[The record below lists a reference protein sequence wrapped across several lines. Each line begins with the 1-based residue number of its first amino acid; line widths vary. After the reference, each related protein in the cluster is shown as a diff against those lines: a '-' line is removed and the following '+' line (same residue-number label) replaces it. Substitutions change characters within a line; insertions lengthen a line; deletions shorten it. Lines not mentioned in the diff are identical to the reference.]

1 MSQLSGPNVEQLRG
15 PRLQKHQPDYGRSP
29 PQPALAPANGES
41 ARAPAWSELRQA
53 RQSARPAA
61 PLSPG
66 AGYTW
71 LPQLTGVVRRT
82 ARLRPSALREASH
95 PGSAILPALDIPSQ
109 PHPEIATKSVPRD
122 REEVGNDIQVI
133 AEGEILVDCLDS
145 QTRCCLWSLNLDGLP
160 VHHNFARI
168 GGSHARDYLDQR

>member
-1 MSQLSGPNVEQLRG
+1 MSQPSGPNVEQLRG
-15 PRLQKHQPDYGRSP
+15 PRLQKHKPDYGRSP
-29 PQPALAPANGES
+29 PQPALAPATGES

-53 RQSARPAA
+53 PQSARPAA

-122 REEVGNDIQVI
+122 RGRGWKRHPGYRRGRDP
-133 AEGEILVDCLDS
+133 GRLSRFPDSLLLVES
-145 QTRCCLWSLNLDGLP
+145 ES
-160 VHHNFARI
+160 
-168 GGSHARDYLDQR
+168 